1 MSDTMDRAERRVRTG
16 QTFRILVFLVILA
29 AIGIFALFNTDKV
42 SVDWVAK
49 KSVAPLWAVIAI
61 SAVAGAL
68 IGSLAR
74 RRRY

>member
-16 QTFRILVFLVILA
+16 QTFRILVFLVIVA
-29 AIGIFALFNTDKV
+29 AIVIFALFNTDKV

-74 RRRY
+74 SRRN